1 MHYSNPNC
9 PRIYVSDAMPMARE
23 ILKGSVR
30 LAAELASN
38 NLPCSNQEYLSY
50 LSNASAVLSKI
61 VIHNL
66 MMDGQNA

>member
-23 ILKGSVR
+23 ILKGSLR
-30 LAAELASN
+30 LASELASIN
-38 NLPCSNQEYLSY
+38 SPCSLEEYLTH
-50 LSNASAVLSKI
+50 LANASSVLSKI

-66 MMDGQNA
+66 TMDGQNA